1 MKYIIQVRTIYF
13 STSIWKKGWVFMKA
27 IINATLVMTDHYIPD
42 ATLIIEDG
50 RIKDFGRKMPVP
62 DGAEIIDAKGNFV
75 GPGLIDVH
83 THADGDTYFHD
94 DPVKCSRTLLDHGV
108 TSVLPA
114 LFYSMNKE
122 EHLDALEKYKKYIAS
137 GECPNIIG
145 VYMEGPYL
153 NPDFGCDKEKNVW
166 KDAIVERDY
175 AEVVEASKDLAK
187 VWCVAPE
194 REGIV
199 DFVKYVKR
207 EIPGIVFSVAHSE
220 ATPEQIEA
228 LMPYGLKLGTHH
240 TNATGTL
247 ENYPEVRG
255 VCVDETV
262 NYNSDIYAELICD
275 SMGVHVHPYMIRLVQ
290 KIKGQDKIILIA
302 DSFVADGPPLPGL
315 EEAFDINFDWG
326 GDIAGSKL
334 TLDVACRNMMVHTGG
349 SVCDV
354 FKYASLNPSR
364 LLNMPEIGQIR
375 KGNLA
380 NLIIVDQWFN
390 VKNTI
395 LKGEIVK

>member
-1 MKYIIQVRTIYF
+1 
-13 STSIWKKGWVFMKA
+13 MKA
-27 IINATLVMTDHYIPD
+27 IINATLVMTDHYIPN
-42 ATLIIEDG
+42 ATLIIEGD
-50 RIKDFGRKMPVP
+50 RIKDFGKKLPVP
-62 DGAEIIDAKGNFV
+62 EGAEVIDAKGMFV
-75 GPGLIDVH
+75 GPGLIDIH

-114 LFYSMNKE
+114 LFYSMNKQ
-122 EHLDALEKYKKYIAS
+122 EHLDAIKKYKDAIAA
-137 GECPNIIG
+137 GECKNIIG

-166 KDAIVERDY
+166 KDAIVEKDY
-175 AEVVEASKDLAK
+175 AEVVEAAKDFAK

-194 REGIV
+194 REGIL

-207 EIPGIVFSVAHSE
+207 EIPEIVFSVAHSE

-262 NYNSDIYAELICD
+262 NYNDEIYAELICD
-275 SMGVHVHPYMIRLVQ
+275 SMGIHVHPYMIRLVK
-290 KIKGQDKIILIA
+290 KIKGDDKIILIA

-334 TLDVACRNMMVHTGG
+334 TLDIACHNMMVHTGG

-364 LLNMPEIGQIR
+364 LLNMPEIGRIK

>member
-1 MKYIIQVRTIYF
+1 ML
-13 STSIWKKGWVFMKA
+13 A
-27 IINATLVMTDHYIPD
+27 IKNAVLVMKDHYIPD
-42 ATLIIEDG
+42 ATLLIEDDK
-50 RIKDFGRKMPVP
+50 IVDFGKKLPIP
-62 DGAEIIDAKGNFV
+62 DGAEVLDAQGNFV
-75 GPGLIDVH
+75 GPGLIDIH
-83 THADGDTYFHD
+83 THADGTTYFHD
-94 DPVKCSRTLLDHGV
+94 DPVKCSQTLIDHGV

-114 LFYSMNKE
+114 LFYSMNKQ
-122 EHLDALEKYKKYIAS
+122 EHLDTIKKFKDAIAA
-137 GECPNIIG
+137 GECKNILG

-166 KDAIVERDY
+166 KDAIVEKDY
-175 AEVVEASKDLAK
+175 AEVVEAAKDFAK

-194 REGIV
+194 REGIL

-207 EIPGIVFSVAHSE
+207 EIPEIVFSVAHSE

-262 NYNSDIYAELICD
+262 NYNSDIYAEIICD
-275 SMGVHVHPYMIRLVQ
+275 SMGVHVHPYNIRLIK

-334 TLDVACRNMMVHTGG
+334 TLDIACHNMMVHTGG

-354 FKYASLNPSR
+354 FKYASYNPSR
-364 LLNMPEIGQIR
+364 LLNMPELGSIK

-395 LKGEIVK
+395 IKGEILK

>member
-1 MKYIIQVRTIYF
+1 MR
-13 STSIWKKGWVFMKA
+13 A
-27 IINATLVMTDHYIPD
+27 IINATLVMPDHYIPD
-42 ATLIIEDG
+42 ATLVMDG
-50 RIKDFGRKMPVP
+50 DKIVDFGRKMPVP
-62 DGAEIIDAKGNFV
+62 EGAEIIDAKGNFV
-75 GPGLIDVH
+75 GPGLIDIH

-122 EHLDALEKYKKYIAS
+122 EHLEAIKKFKDAIAK
-137 GECPNIIG
+137 GECQNIIG

-166 KDAIVERDY
+166 KDSIAQKDY
-175 AEVVEASKDLAK
+175 AEVVEAAKDFAK

-194 REGIV
+194 REGIL
-199 DFVKYVKR
+199 DFVKYVKS
-207 EIPGIVFSVAHSE
+207 EIPEIVFSVAHSE
-220 ATPEQIEA
+220 ATPEEIEA

-262 NYNSDIYAELICD
+262 NYNDGIYAELICD
-275 SMGVHVHPYMIRLVQ
+275 SFGVHVHPYMIRLVK

-315 EEAFDINFDWG
+315 EEATDINFDWG

-334 TLDVACRNMMVHTGG
+334 TLDVACHNMMVHTGG

-364 LLNMPEIGQIR
+364 LLNMPEIGQIK

-395 LKGEIVK
+395 LKGELVK

>member
-1 MKYIIQVRTIYF
+1 
-13 STSIWKKGWVFMKA
+13 MKA
-27 IINATLVMTDHYIPD
+27 IINATLVMPDHYIPN
-42 ATLIIEDG
+42 ATLLIEDD
-50 RIKDFGRKMPVP
+50 RIVDFGKKLEVP
-62 DGAEIIDAKGNFV
+62 DNAEIIDAQGNFV
-75 GPGLIDVH
+75 GPGLIDIH

-94 DPVKCSRTLLDHGV
+94 DPVKCSNTLLDHGV

-114 LFYSMNKE
+114 LFYSMNKQ
-122 EHLDALEKYKKYIAS
+122 EHLDAIKRYKDAIAA
-137 GECPNIIG
+137 GECGNIIG

-166 KDAIVERDY
+166 KDAIVEKDY
-175 AEVVEASKDLAK
+175 AEVVEAAKDFAK

-194 REGIV
+194 REGIL

-207 EIPGIVFSVAHSE
+207 EIPEIVFSVAHSE

-275 SMGVHVHPYMIRLVQ
+275 SMGVHVHPYMIRLVK

-334 TLDVACRNMMVHTGG
+334 TLDIACRNMMVHTGG
-349 SVCDV
+349 SICDV

-364 LLNMPEIGQIR
+364 LLNMPEIGQIKR
-375 KGNLA
+375 GNLA

>member
-1 MKYIIQVRTIYF
+1 MT
-13 STSIWKKGWVFMKA
+13 A
-27 IINATLVMTDHYIPD
+27 IINAVLVLKDHYIPD
-42 ATLIIEDG
+42 AVLLMEDG
-50 RIKDFGRKMPVP
+50 KILDFGPAKEISVP
-62 DGAEIIDAKGNFV
+62 NGCDIIDAEELYV
-75 GPGLIDVH
+75 GPGLIDIH
-83 THADGDTYFHD
+83 THADGDTYFHE
-94 DPVKCSRTLLDHGV
+94 DPVKCSETLLRHGV

-122 EHLDALEKYKKYIAS
+122 EHLEAIQKFKDAIAA
-137 GECPNIIG
+137 GKCQNIFG

-166 KDAIVERDY
+166 KDSIIESDY
-175 AEVVEASKDLAK
+175 AEIVHAAKGFAK

-194 REGIV
+194 REGIL
-199 DFVKYVKR
+199 DFVKYVKK
-207 EIPGIVFSVAHSE
+207 EIPEIVFSVAHSE

-262 NYNSDIYAELICD
+262 NYNNDIYAEIICD
-275 SMGVHVHPYMIRLVQ
+275 SKGVHVHPYMIRLVK

-302 DSFVADGPPLPGL
+302 DSFVADGPPIPGL
-315 EEAFDINFDWG
+315 EDAFDINFDWG

-334 TLDVACRNMMVHTGG
+334 TLDIACHNMMMHTGG

-354 FKYASLNPSR
+354 FRYASTNPAR
-364 LLNMPEIGQIR
+364 LLSLPDR
-375 KGNLA
+375 
-380 NLIIVDQWFN
+380 
-390 VKNTI
+390 
-395 LKGEIVK
+395 GEIAKGKRADLVFVDHRFDVKHVILNGEEINKK

>member
-1 MKYIIQVRTIYF
+1 ML
-13 STSIWKKGWVFMKA
+13 A
-27 IINATLVMTDHYIPD
+27 IKNAVLVMPDHYIPD

-50 RIKDFGRKMPVP
+50 KIIDFGKKLAAPE
-62 DGAEIIDAKGNFV
+62 GAEVIDAQGDFV
-75 GPGLIDVH
+75 GPGLIDIH
-83 THADGDTYFHD
+83 THADGTTYFHD
-94 DPVKCSRTLLDHGV
+94 DPVKCSKTLLDHGV

-122 EHLDALEKYKKYIAS
+122 EHLEAIKKFRACIAD
-137 GECPNIIG
+137 GKCKNIIG

-166 KDAIVERDY
+166 KDAIVEKDY
-175 AEVVEASKDLAK
+175 AELVEAAKGFAK

-194 REGIV
+194 REGIL

-207 EIPGIVFSVAHSE
+207 EIPEIVFSVAHSE

-262 NYNSDIYAELICD
+262 NYNNDIYAELICD
-275 SMGVHVHPYMIRLVQ
+275 SMGVHVHPYMIRLVK
-290 KIKGQDKIILIA
+290 KIKGQDRIILIA

-315 EEAFDINFDWG
+315 EDAFDINFDWG

-334 TLDVACRNMMVHTGG
+334 TLDVACHNMMIHTGG

-354 FKYASLNPSR
+354 FKYASLNPAR
-364 LLNMPEIGQIR
+364 LLSLCDRGQIA
-375 KGNLA
+375 KGKRADLVM
-380 NLIIVDQWFN
+380 VDHHFN
-390 VKNTI
+390 VKHVI
-395 LKGEIVK
+395 LGGEQIK

>member
-1 MKYIIQVRTIYF
+1 
-13 STSIWKKGWVFMKA
+13 MKA
-27 IINATLVMTDHYIPD
+27 IINATLVMPDHYIPD
-42 ATLIIEDG
+42 VTLLIENDRIIDYG
-50 RIKDFGRKMPVP
+50 KKLAVP
-62 DGAEIIDAKGNFV
+62 ENAEIIDAQGNFV
-75 GPGLIDVH
+75 GPGLIDIH

-94 DPVKCSRTLLDHGV
+94 DPIKCSRTLLDHGV

-114 LFYSMNKE
+114 LFYSMNKQ
-122 EHLDALEKYKKYIAS
+122 EHLDAIKRYKDAIAN
-137 GECPNIIG
+137 GECKNIIG

-166 KDAIVERDY
+166 KDAIVEKDY
-175 AEVVEASKDLAK
+175 AEVVEAAKDFAK

-194 REGIV
+194 REGIL
-199 DFVKYVKR
+199 DYVKYVKK
-207 EIPGIVFSVAHSE
+207 EIPEIVFSVAHSE

-275 SMGVHVHPYMIRLVQ
+275 SMGVHVHPYMIRLVK

-334 TLDVACRNMMVHTGG
+334 TLDITCRNMMVHTGG
-349 SVCDV
+349 SICDV

-364 LLNMPEIGQIR
+364 LLNMPEIGQIKR
-375 KGNLA
+375 GNLA

>member
-1 MKYIIQVRTIYF
+1 MELH
-13 STSIWKKGWVFMKA
+13 MKA
-27 IINATLVMTDHYIPD
+27 IINATLVMPDHYIPD
-42 ATLIIEDG
+42 ATLLIEND
-50 RIKDFGRKMPVP
+50 RIVDFGKKLAVP
-62 DGAEIIDAKGNFV
+62 DNAEIIDAQGNFV
-75 GPGLIDVH
+75 GPGLIDIH

-114 LFYSMNKE
+114 LFYSMNKQ
-122 EHLDALEKYKKYIAS
+122 EHLDAIKGYKDAIAK
-137 GECPNIIG
+137 GECQNIIG

-166 KDAIVERDY
+166 KDAIIEKDY
-175 AEVVEASKDLAK
+175 AEVVQAAKDFAK

-194 REGIV
+194 REGIL
-199 DFVKYVKR
+199 DFVKYVKK
-207 EIPGIVFSVAHSE
+207 EIPEIVFSVAHSE

-262 NYNSDIYAELICD
+262 NYNNDIYAELIVD
-275 SMGVHVHPYMIRLVQ
+275 SFGVHVHPYMIRLVK

-302 DSFVADGPPLPGL
+302 DSFVADGPPIPGL

-349 SVCDV
+349 SICDV

-364 LLNMPEIGQIR
+364 LLNMPEIGQIKR
-375 KGNLA
+375 GNLA

>member
-1 MKYIIQVRTIYF
+1 
-13 STSIWKKGWVFMKA
+13 MKA
-27 IINATLVMTDHYIPD
+27 IINATLVMPDHYIPN
-42 ATLIIEDG
+42 ATLLIEND
-50 RIKDFGRKMPVP
+50 RIVDFGKKLAVP
-62 DGAEIIDAKGNFV
+62 EKAEIIDAQGNFV
-75 GPGLIDVH
+75 GPGLIDIH
-83 THADGDTYFHD
+83 THADGHTYFHD
-94 DPVKCSRTLLDHGV
+94 DPIKCSRTLLDHGV

-114 LFYSMNKE
+114 LFYSMNKQ
-122 EHLDALEKYKKYIAS
+122 EHLDAIKRYKDAIAA
-137 GECPNIIG
+137 GECGNIIG

-166 KDAIVERDY
+166 KDAIVEKGY
-175 AEVVEASKDLAK
+175 AEVVEAAKDFAK

-194 REGIV
+194 REGIL

-207 EIPGIVFSVAHSE
+207 EIPEIVFSVAHSE

-275 SMGVHVHPYMIRLVQ
+275 SMGVHVHPYMIRLVK

-334 TLDVACRNMMVHTGG
+334 TLDIACRNMMVHTGG
-349 SVCDV
+349 SICDV

-364 LLNMPEIGQIR
+364 LLNMPEIGQIKR
-375 KGNLA
+375 GNLA

>member
-1 MKYIIQVRTIYF
+1 MI
-13 STSIWKKGWVFMKA
+13 A
-27 IINATLVMTDHYIPD
+27 IKNAVLVMKDHYI
-42 ATLIIEDG
+42 TDG
-50 RIKDFGRKMPVP
+50 VLLMDDGKIVDFGKSKDVKIPENC
-62 DGAEIIDAKGNFV
+62 EIIDADGQFA
-75 GPGLIDVH
+75 GPGLIDIH

-94 DPVKCSRTLLDHGV
+94 DPVKCSETLLRHGV

-122 EHLDALEKYKKYIAS
+122 EHLTAIKKFKDSIAE
-137 GECPNIIG
+137 GKCQNILG

-166 KDAIVERDY
+166 KDAIVEEDY
-175 AEVVEASKDLAK
+175 AEIVEAAKGFAK

-194 REGIV
+194 REGIL

-207 EIPGIVFSVAHSE
+207 EIPEIVFSVAHSE

-262 NYNSDIYAELICD
+262 NFNDGIYAELICD
-275 SMGVHVHPYMIRLVQ
+275 SKGVHVHPYMIRLVK

-302 DSFVADGPPLPGL
+302 DSFVADGPPIPGL
-315 EEAFDINFDWG
+315 EDAFDINFDHG

-334 TLDVACRNMMVHTGG
+334 TLDIACKNMMVHTGG

-354 FKYASLNPSR
+354 FKYASSNPAK
-364 LLNMPEIGQIR
+364 LLNLPELGEIR
-375 KGNLA
+375 KGNAA
-380 NLIIVDQWFN
+380 NIIIVDQWFN
-390 VKNTI
+390 VKKTI
-395 LKGEIVK
+395 LKGKIVN

>member
-1 MKYIIQVRTIYF
+1 
-13 STSIWKKGWVFMKA
+13 MKA

-42 ATLIIEDG
+42 ATLIIEGDK
-50 RIKDFGRKMPVP
+50 IKDFGRKLPVP
-62 DGAEIIDAKGNFV
+62 EGAEVIDAKGMFV
-75 GPGLIDVH
+75 GPGLVDIH

-94 DPVKCSRTLLDHGV
+94 DPIKCSKTLLDHGV

-114 LFYSMNKE
+114 LFYSMNKQ
-122 EHLDALEKYKKYIAS
+122 EHLDAIKRYKDAIAA
-137 GECPNIIG
+137 GECQNIIG

-166 KDAIVERDY
+166 KDAIVEKDY
-175 AEVVEASKDLAK
+175 AEVVEAAKDFAK

-194 REGIV
+194 REGIL
-199 DFVKYVKR
+199 DFVKYVKK
-207 EIPGIVFSVAHSE
+207 EIPEIVFSVAHSE
-220 ATPEQIEA
+220 ATPEQIET

-262 NYNSDIYAELICD
+262 NYNDGIYAELICD
-275 SMGVHVHPYMIRLVQ
+275 SMGVHVHPYMIRLVK

-334 TLDVACRNMMVHTGG
+334 TLDIACHNMMVHTGG

-364 LLNMPEIGQIR
+364 LLNMPQIGRIK

>member
-1 MKYIIQVRTIYF
+1 
-13 STSIWKKGWVFMKA
+13 MKA

-50 RIKDFGRKMPVP
+50 KILDFGRKLPAP
-62 DGAEIIDAKGNFV
+62 ENAEIIDAKGLFV
-75 GPGLIDVH
+75 GPGLIDIH
-83 THADGDTYFHD
+83 THADGTTYFHD

-122 EHLDALEKYKKYIAS
+122 EHLQAVKKYRDAMAQ
-137 GECPNIIG
+137 GECKNLLG
-145 VYMEGPYL
+145 LYMEGPYL
-153 NPDFGCDKEKNVW
+153 NPDFGCDKEKNFW
-166 KDAIVERDY
+166 KDAVCKEDY
-175 AEVVEASKDLAK
+175 AEVIDAVKDLAK
-187 VWCVAPE
+187 VWCIAPE
-194 REGIV
+194 REGIL
-199 DFVKYVKR
+199 DFVKDVK
-207 EIPGIVFSVAHSE
+207 EQIPGIVFSVAHSE
-220 ATPEQIEA
+220 ASPQQIEE

-262 NYNSDIYAELICD
+262 NYNDGIYAELICD
-275 SMGVHVHPYMIRLVQ
+275 SMGIHVHPYMIRLVK
-290 KIKGQDKIILIA
+290 KIKGQDKIILISDA
-302 DSFVADGPPLPGL
+302 FVADGPPIPGC

-334 TLDVACRNMMVHTGG
+334 TLDIACRNMMVHTGG
-349 SVCDV
+349 SICDV
-354 FKYASLNPSR
+354 FKYASYNPSK
-364 LLNMPEIGQIR
+364 LLNIPEIGQIR

>member
-1 MKYIIQVRTIYF
+1 ML
-13 STSIWKKGWVFMKA
+13 KA
-27 IINATLVMTDHYIPD
+27 IINATLVMPDHYIPN
-42 ATLIIEDG
+42 ASLVIEDD
-50 RIKDFGRKMPVP
+50 RIIDFGKKIEIPE
-62 DGAEIIDAKGNFV
+62 GAEIIDAGGNFV
-75 GPGLIDVH
+75 GPGLIDIH
-83 THADGDTYFHD
+83 THADGDTFFFE
-94 DPVKCSRTLLDHGV
+94 DPVKCSETLINHGV

-114 LFYSMNKE
+114 LFYSMNKQ
-122 EHLDALEKYKKYIAS
+122 EHLDAVAGFKKAIAE
-137 GECPNIIG
+137 GKCKNLLGI
-145 VYMEGPYL
+145 YMEGPYL

-166 KDAIVERDY
+166 KDAVRKEDY
-175 AEVVEASKDLAK
+175 GEVLEAVKDMAR

-194 REGIV
+194 REGIE
-199 DFVKYVKR
+199 DFVKAVKK

-220 ATPEQIEA
+220 ASPAQIEA
-228 LMPYGLKLGTHH
+228 LMPYGLKLATHH

-247 ENYPEVRG
+247 ENFPEVRG

-262 NYNSDIYAELICD
+262 NYNSDIYAELIVD
-275 SMGVHVHPYMIRLVQ
+275 SMGIHVHPYNIRLIR
-290 KIKGQDKIILIA
+290 KIKGQDKIILIS
-302 DSFVADGPPLPGL
+302 DSFAADGPPIPGC

-334 TLDVACRNMMVHTGG
+334 TLDIACRNMMMHTGG

-354 FKYASLNPSR
+354 FRYASLNPSK
-364 LLNMPEIGQIR
+364 LLNLPELGQIR

-395 LKGEIVK
+395 LKGEILK

>member
-1 MKYIIQVRTIYF
+1 ML
-13 STSIWKKGWVFMKA
+13 KA
-27 IINATLVMTDHYIPD
+27 IINATLVMPDHYIPN
-42 ATLIIEDG
+42 ASLIIEDD
-50 RIKDFGRKMPVP
+50 RIIDFGKKIEIPS
-62 DGAEIIDAKGNFV
+62 GAEVIDAGGNFV
-75 GPGLIDVH
+75 GPGLIDIH
-83 THADGDTYFHD
+83 THADGDTFFFE
-94 DPVKCSRTLLDHGV
+94 DPVKCSETLINHGV

-114 LFYSMNKE
+114 LFYSMNKQ
-122 EHLDALEKYKKYIAS
+122 EHLDAVAGFKKAIAE
-137 GECPNIIG
+137 GKCKNILGI
-145 VYMEGPYL
+145 YMEGPYL

-166 KDAIVERDY
+166 KDAIRKEDY
-175 AEVVEASKDLAK
+175 GEVLEAVKDMAK

-194 REGIV
+194 REGIE
-199 DFVKYVKR
+199 DFVKDVKK

-220 ATPEQIEA
+220 ATPTQIEA
-228 LMPYGLKLGTHH
+228 LMPYGLKLATHH

-247 ENYPEVRG
+247 ENFPEVRG

-275 SMGVHVHPYMIRLVQ
+275 SMGIHVHPYNIRLIK
-290 KIKGQDKIILIA
+290 KIKGQDKIILIS
-302 DSFVADGPPLPGL
+302 DSFAADGPPIPGC

-334 TLDVACRNMMVHTGG
+334 TLDIACCNMMMHTGG
-349 SVCDV
+349 SICDV
-354 FKYASLNPSR
+354 FKYASLNPSK
-364 LLNMPEIGQIR
+364 LLNLPELGQIK

-395 LKGEIVK
+395 LKGEILK

>member
-1 MKYIIQVRTIYF
+1 
-13 STSIWKKGWVFMKA
+13 MKA
-27 IINATLVMTDHYIPD
+27 IINATLVMPDHYIPD
-42 ATLIIEDG
+42 ATLLMENDKIV
-50 RIKDFGRKMPVP
+50 DFGKKIAVP
-62 DGAEIIDAKGNFV
+62 RDAEIIDAQGNFV
-75 GPGLIDVH
+75 GPGLIDIH

-94 DPVKCSRTLLDHGV
+94 DPVKCSETLLNHGV

-114 LFYSMNKE
+114 LFYSMNKQ
-122 EHLDALEKYKKYIAS
+122 EHLDAIKSYKDAIAA
-137 GECPNIIG
+137 GECKNIIG

-166 KDAIVERDY
+166 KDAIVEKDY
-175 AEVVEASKDLAK
+175 AEVVEAAKGFAK

-194 REGIV
+194 REGIL

-207 EIPGIVFSVAHSE
+207 EIPEIVFSVAHSE

-228 LMPYGLKLGTHH
+228 LMPYGLRLGTHH

-262 NYNSDIYAELICD
+262 NYNNDIYAELICD
-275 SMGVHVHPYMIRLVQ
+275 SMGVHVHPYMIRLVK

-315 EEAFDINFDWG
+315 EDAFDINFDWG

-334 TLDVACRNMMVHTGG
+334 TLDIACHNMMVHTGG

-364 LLNMPEIGQIR
+364 LLNMPEIGQIKR
-375 KGNLA
+375 GNLA

>member
-1 MKYIIQVRTIYF
+1 MLVIK
-13 STSIWKKGWVFMKA
+13 
-27 IINATLVMTDHYIPD
+27 NAVLVMTDHYIPD
-42 ATLIIEDG
+42 GVIIIEGDK
-50 RIKDFGRKMPVP
+50 IVDFGKKLPIP
-62 DGAEIIDAKGNFV
+62 EGAEVIDAQGYFV
-75 GPGLIDVH
+75 GPGLIDIH

-94 DPVKCSRTLLDHGV
+94 DPVKCSKTVLGHGV

-114 LFYSMNKE
+114 LFYSKNKK
-122 EHLDALEKYKKYIAS
+122 EHLDAIKKYRDAITA
-137 GECPNIIG
+137 GECKNIIG

-166 KDAIVERDY
+166 KDAIVREDY
-175 AEVVEASKDLAK
+175 AEVVEAAKGFAK

-199 DFVKYVKR
+199 DFVKYVKQ
-207 EIPGIVFSVAHSE
+207 EIPEIVFSVAHSE
-220 ATPEQIEA
+220 ATPDEIEA

-262 NYNSDIYAELICD
+262 NYNSDIYAEIICD
-275 SMGVHVHPYMIRLVQ
+275 SMGVHVHPYMIRLVK
-290 KIKGQDKIILIA
+290 KIKGQDKIILISDA
-302 DSFVADGPPLPGL
+302 FVADGPPLPGL
-315 EEAFDINFDWG
+315 EEAHDINFDWG

-334 TLDVACRNMMVHTGG
+334 TLDVACHNMMVHTGG

-354 FKYASLNPSR
+354 FNYASTNPAK
-364 LLNMPEIGQIR
+364 LLSLCDRGKIAKGKRADLVLVDHQFDVKHVILGGEQI
-375 KGNLA
+375 N
-380 NLIIVDQWFN
+380 
-390 VKNTI
+390 
-395 LKGEIVK
+395 

>member
-1 MKYIIQVRTIYF
+1 
-13 STSIWKKGWVFMKA
+13 MKA
-27 IINATLVMTDHYIPD
+27 IINATLVMPDHYIPR
-42 ATLIIEDG
+42 ATLLMDG
-50 RIKDFGRKMPVP
+50 ERIVDFGKKLEIPE
-62 DGAEIIDAKGNFV
+62 GAEIIDAEGLFV
-75 GPGLIDVH
+75 GPGLIDIH

-94 DPVKCSRTLLDHGV
+94 APEKCSETLLNHGV

-114 LFYSMNKE
+114 LFYSMNKQ
-122 EHLDALEKYKKYIAS
+122 EHLDAIKKYKDAIAN
-137 GECPNIIG
+137 GECQNIIG

-166 KDAIVERDY
+166 KDAIVEKDY
-175 AEVVEASKDLAK
+175 AEVVEAAKGFAK

-194 REGIV
+194 REGIL

-207 EIPGIVFSVAHSE
+207 EIPEIVFSVAHSE

-262 NYNSDIYAELICD
+262 NYNDGIYAELICD
-275 SMGVHVHPYMIRLVQ
+275 SMGVHVHPYMIRLVK

-334 TLDVACRNMMVHTGG
+334 TLDIACSNMMVHTGG

-354 FKYASLNPSR
+354 FKYASLNPSK
-364 LLNMPEIGQIR
+364 LLNMPEIGQIK

>member
-1 MKYIIQVRTIYF
+1 ML
-13 STSIWKKGWVFMKA
+13 A
-27 IINATLVMTDHYIPD
+27 IINATLVMKDHYIPD
-42 ATLIIEDG
+42 AVLLMDKGKIV
-50 RIKDFGRKMPVP
+50 DFGPAKNITIP
-62 DGAEIIDAKGNFV
+62 DGCEIIDAGGDFV
-75 GPGLIDVH
+75 GPGLIDIH

-94 DPVKCSRTLLDHGV
+94 DPIKCSETLLAHGV

-114 LFYSMNKE
+114 LFYSMNKQ
-122 EHLDALEKYKKYIAS
+122 EHLDAIKKFKDAIAD
-137 GECPNIIG
+137 GKCKNILG

-166 KDAIVERDY
+166 KDAIIEADY
-175 AEVVEASKDLAK
+175 AEVVQAAKDLAK

-194 REGIV
+194 REGIL

-207 EIPGIVFSVAHSE
+207 EIPEIVFSVAHSE
-220 ATPEQIEA
+220 ATPEQIEN

-262 NYNSDIYAELICD
+262 NYNDNIYAELICD
-275 SMGVHVHPYMIRLVQ
+275 SMGVHVHPYMIRLVK

-302 DSFVADGPPLPGL
+302 DAFVADGPPLPGL
-315 EEAFDINFDWG
+315 EDAKDINFDWD

-334 TLDVACRNMMVHTGG
+334 TLDIACHNMMVHTGG

-354 FKYASLNPSR
+354 FKYASYNPSR
-364 LLNMPEIGQIR
+364 LLNIPELGEIK
-375 KGNLA
+375 KGNIA
-380 NLIIVDQWFN
+380 NIIIVDQWFN
-390 VKNTI
+390 IKNTI
-395 LKGEIVK
+395 LKGEKIQ

>member
-1 MKYIIQVRTIYF
+1 ML
-13 STSIWKKGWVFMKA
+13 A
-27 IINATLVMTDHYIPD
+27 IKNATIVMKDHYIPD
-42 ATLIIEDG
+42 AVLIVEGDKIVE
-50 RIKDFGRKMPVP
+50 FGPAKNVTVP
-62 DGAEIIDAKGNFV
+62 KGADILDAKGEFV
-75 GPGLIDVH
+75 GPGLIDIH

-94 DPVKCSRTLLDHGV
+94 DPVKCSRTLLNHGV

-114 LFYSMNKE
+114 LFYSMNKQ
-122 EHLDALEKYKKYIAS
+122 EHLDAIKSYKNAILD
-137 GECPNIIG
+137 GECANIIG

-166 KDAIVERDY
+166 KDNVVLDDYKEIVE
-175 AEVVEASKDLAK
+175 AAKDFAK

-194 REGIV
+194 REGIL
-199 DFVKYVKR
+199 DFVQYVKK
-207 EIPGIVFSVAHSE
+207 EIPDIVFSVAHSE

-262 NYNSDIYAELICD
+262 NYNDNIYAELICD
-275 SMGVHVHPYMIRLVQ
+275 SKGVHVHPYMIRLVK

-302 DSFVADGPPLPGL
+302 DAFVADGPPIPGL
-315 EEAFDINFDWG
+315 EDAFDINFDWG

-334 TLDVACRNMMVHTGG
+334 TLDVACHNMMVHTGG

-354 FKYASLNPSR
+354 FKYASYNPSR
-364 LLNMPEIGQIR
+364 LLNMPHLGEIK
-375 KGNLA
+375 KGNTA

-395 LKGEIVK
+395 LKGAVVK